1 MRGFRARAAGI
12 LSSRG
17 ALSAALA
24 AAFLLRVAWA
34 LAAGDQQ
41 RFWDSDS
48 YITIADNLIAGK
60 GFIWG
65 DQVAGRPP
73 LYPLMVAATR
83 VTLFGRQFLALY
95 LVQVGLGTL
104 SVLFFWLSARRLFG
118 GVAAGVTALVLAA
131 YPFHVFYVG
140 TVLSETLFIFLLSAL
155 FLLLVKLIQDGSL
168 TAAGLCGIFCGA
180 AFLTRPSVL
189 GLAVIFAAIAA
200 WRVKG
205 MARGLSAAALIL
217 ALAFLTALP
226 WGLRNRAATGHFI
239 ISATGMGAS
248 LYDGLGPQADGSSDM
263 NFLNEMRELD
273 AMGEIERDRY
283 LRDKALAAAADS
295 PLRVLR
301 LAAVKAWRFWAPVP
315 NSERFRSPLYIL
327 VSLLAVAPIY
337 IFAFAALFGGVLK
350 PANLLT
356 IAAAPVYFTI
366 LHTVFVGSTR
376 YRAPV
381 MPLVIMA
388 AAAAFARLLD
398 VKGSGGRG

>member
-1 MRGFRARAAGI
+1 M
-12 LSSRG
+12 
-17 ALSAALA
+17 
-24 AAFLLRVAWA
+24 AFALRVAWA

-73 LYPLMVAATR
+73 LYPLMVVATR
-83 VTLFGRQFLALY
+83 VTVFGRQFLALY
-95 LVQVGLGTL
+95 LVQAALGTL
-104 SVLFFWLSARRLFG
+104 SVFFLWLSARRLFG
-118 GVAAGVTALVLAA
+118 GVAAGVTALVVAA

-140 TVLSETLFIFLLSAL
+140 TVLSETLFIFLLSAI

-168 TAAGLCGIFCGA
+168 AVAGLCGVLCGG

-189 GLAVIFAAIAA
+189 GLVVIFAAVAA

-205 MARGLSAAALIL
+205 MARGLSSAALML
-217 ALAFLTALP
+217 AFAFLTALP
-226 WGLRNRAATGHFI
+226 WGIRNRAVTGHFI
-239 ISATGMGAS
+239 LSTAGVGAS

-263 NFLNEMRELD
+263 NFLNELSELD
-273 AMGEIERDRY
+273 AMGELERDAY
-283 LRDKALAAAADS
+283 LREKALSAAAAS

-301 LAAVKAWRFWAPVP
+301 LAAVKTWRFWAPVP
-315 NSERFRSPLYIL
+315 NSERFRSPLYTV

-337 IFAFAALFGGVLK
+337 IFALAALFGGVLK

-356 IAAAPVYFTI
+356 IAAAPLYFTL
-366 LHTVFVGSTR
+366 LHMVFVGSTR

-381 MPLVIMA
+381 MPFVIMA
-388 AAAAFARLLD
+388 AAAACARLSC
-398 VKGSGGRG
+398 VKGSGGRGG